1 MKLNIVTDQPRLR
14 NRKKRSCPNISR
26 LYLALEYRKRHNIP
40 LDERR
45 NSPSA
50 RVEPFPTSCVEV
62 LCSVHLC
69 AVLDMRVLASLVREQ
84 TVREQTACLH
94 SGNAA
99 ALVVRIDKD
108 FTTAIAE
115 SLDM

>member
-1 MKLNIVTDQPRLR
+1 VVNWFQISKLVWVVEI
-14 NRKKRSCPNISR
+14 IS
-26 LYLALEYRKRHNIP
+26 
-40 LDERR
+40 
-45 NSPSA
+45 
-50 RVEPFPTSCVEV
+50 VEV

-69 AVLDMRVLASLVREQ
+69 AVLDMRVLASIVREQ

-108 FTTAIAE
+108 FTTAIAD
-115 SLDM
+115 SLDI